1 MLGMPKRI
9 RRVYMLPTLHLLVSL
24 FSVLGIIAL
33 RLPLLG
39 DLWGL
44 IMLIDLPISIVAY
57 VVGWKYSW
65 IAALWII
72 VVGTLWWYLLSRGV
86 EFIFDMFK
94 DRGTV
99 VPPLIP
105 RGDVDG
111 PDRQNTGRPTR

>member
-1 MLGMPKRI
+1 MLGAPKRV
-9 RRVYMLPTLHLLVSL
+9 RRVYLLPIIHLLVSL
-24 FSVLGIIAL
+24 MSMIGMIAL
-33 RLPLLG
+33 KVSFLG
-39 DLWGL
+39 VVWGF
-44 IMLIDLPISIVAY
+44 IMLADLPISLVAY
-57 VVGWKYSW
+57 LVAWKYSW
-65 IAALWII
+65 LAALWII

-99 VPPLIP
+99 VRPLIP